1 MTGRELK
8 RLRYNLK
15 LSLAQASAQ
24 VEVSPRT
31 WCRWESGET
40 PVPERAVKL
49 FKLLNKIKSADRFTD
64 VEVARAFKVPV
75 AMVRKLR

>member
-1 MTGRELK
+1 MTGAELK
-8 RLRYNLK
+8 RLRYKLK

-49 FKLLNKIKSADRFTD
+49 FRLMNIRKRDREMLLA
-64 VEVARAFKVPV
+64 KVN
-75 AMVRKLR
+75 A